1 MKRKISILFLLA
13 LIFLLS
19 SCGETESQTEIP
31 TPEPTP
37 TPEPETVVVSGEG
50 QGFAGSIVANLIIE
64 GNQLVSV
71 ELIGESETKGIGALA
86 LPELQEAIL
95 RAGGT
100 KGVDVVSGATFTSK
114 GVFEAVNNAIG
125 DRTLVGTSATSGNQT
140 STFTNKYGTAT
151 TRCAHSGCTNYIASS
166 GDTNCCTVHSNK
178 CLNCG
183 KYIDEDAMY
192 CMDCISGAMKK

>member
-19 SCGETESQTEIP
+19 SCGETESQTEIS

-37 TPEPETVVVSGEG
+37 TPEPEIVVVSGEG
-50 QGFAGSIVANLIIE
+50 QGFAGSIVANLIIQ

-71 ELIGESETKGIGALA
+71 ELIGESETKVIGALA

-100 KGVDVVSGATFTSK
+100 NGVDVVSGATCTSK

-125 DRTLVGTSATSGNQT
+125 DRTLVGTSATSKGTCNYKYLNGEICGAE
-140 STFTNKYGTAT
+140 TNKYEGLCDKHFEELYETYRDLGGT
-151 TRCAHSGCTNYIASS
+151 RVPKN
-166 GDTNCCTVHSNK
+166 
-178 CLNCG
+178 
-183 KYIDEDAMY
+183 
-192 CMDCISGAMKK
+192 